1 VEIRKIMVVGTGQ
14 MGCGIAQVAA
24 QAGYS
29 VILYDMKKE
38 FIDKGMKLIDH
49 NLTRSVDKGRLSES
63 QRIAALNCMQGAS
76 SLDHAQD
83 ADLVIE
89 AVTENLAVKQ
99 DLFREL
105 DGICPPH
112 TLFATNTSSLSI
124 TEIAGATRRPEQVI
138 GMHFMNPVP
147 VMQLVELVRGLRT
160 SDEVYMAIAKL
171 AEQMGKT
178 VVEARDFP
186 GFVSN
191 RILMP
196 MINEAIYTVFEGV
209 ASPEGVDQVMRLGMN
224 HPMGPLA
231 LADLIGLDT
240 CLAIMETLHAGFG
253 DSKYRPCPLL
263 RNYVNAGWLGRKTG
277 RGFYL
282 YDS

>member
-49 NLTRSVDKGRLSES
+49 NLTRSVVKGRLSES

-124 TEIAGATRRPEQVI
+124 TEIAGATGRPEQVI

-178 VVEARDFP
+178 AVEARDFP